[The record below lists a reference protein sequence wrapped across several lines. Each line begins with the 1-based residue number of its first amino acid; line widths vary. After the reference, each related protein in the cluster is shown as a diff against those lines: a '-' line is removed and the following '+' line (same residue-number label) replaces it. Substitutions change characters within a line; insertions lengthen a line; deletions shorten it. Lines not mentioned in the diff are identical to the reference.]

1 MSALVLPTDTSAITF
16 PRSEAPSPTH
26 GPASAGLVPERDAA
40 LLLGLKKQTLRK
52 WAVQGK
58 GPARVKL
65 GKRVFYR
72 GETLQAWIAAQER
85 DPAARLS
92 GGAR

>member
-1 MSALVLPTDTSAITF
+1 MPAPILPTDTSAISF
-16 PRSEAPSPTH
+16 PRSGTPSPTH
-26 GPASAGLVPERDAA
+26 GPAGVGLVPEADAS
-40 LLLGLKKQTLRK
+40 LLLGLKTQTLRK

-72 GETLQAWIAAQER
+72 AETLQAWIAAQER
-85 DPAARLS
+85 DPAARL
-92 GGAR
+92 G